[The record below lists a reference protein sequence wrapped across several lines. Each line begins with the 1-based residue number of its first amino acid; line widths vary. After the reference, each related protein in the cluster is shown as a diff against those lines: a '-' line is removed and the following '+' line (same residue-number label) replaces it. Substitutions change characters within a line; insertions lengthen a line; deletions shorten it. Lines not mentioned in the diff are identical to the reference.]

1 MKRIG
6 ACLVVCLCVTVL
18 FGLGVTRCC
27 AQVGIVQRPQLA
39 EGQGLAPA
47 QAEVVMPSAE
57 AGPPRNVWVEA
68 IFIEMD
74 RGVTRA
80 FEEAIGFKLSPPD
93 GKAILNAEEKEKILA
108 SVAELDEARIIA
120 SLTILTI
127 SGQQAQTQQVEEVK
141 FATEYEYKEGTVIP
155 GNWEVRDVGSILNVT
170 PSISDEGLI
179 TLVLMPEVS
188 VLSEWLEIDGTGVT
202 QPIFKTWCSTT
213 TVHLPN
219 GTSFVLKDSP
229 YLPIHVSQASNAGQE
244 VDPEDQTT
252 LLTIIS
258 AKIVEVK

>member
-6 ACLVVCLCVTVL
+6 ACLVVCLCATVL
-18 FGLGVTRCC
+18 FGLGVTRCW
-27 AQVGIVQRPQLA
+27 AQAGIVVRQRPA

-93 GKAILNAEEKEKILA
+93 GKAILNAEEKEKILT
-108 SVAELDEARIIA
+108 SVAQMEDARILF
-120 SLTILTI
+120 SLSILTI
-127 SGQQAQTQQVEEVK
+127 PGQQAQTEQIEEVTY
-141 FATEYEYKEGTVIP
+141 ATEYDYKEGTVIP
-155 GNWEVRDVGSILNVT
+155 GNWEVRDVGAILNLT
-170 PSISDEGLI
+170 PVIGEEGLI
-179 TLVLMPEVS
+179 TLVLMPEITF
-188 VLSEWLEIDGTGVT
+188 LCDWLDIGGTAVT
-202 QPIFKTWCSTT
+202 QPIFKTWNCTT

-219 GTSFVLKDSP
+219 GSCFVLKDSP
-229 YLPIHVSQASNAGQE
+229 YLPSYRSQASNPGQE

>member
-6 ACLVVCLCVTVL
+6 ACLAVCLCVAVL
-18 FGLGVTRCC
+18 FGLGVTRCH
-27 AQVGIVQRPQLA
+27 AQAGIVVRPQPGVG
-39 EGQGLAPA
+39 EGLRPA
-47 QAEVVMPSAE
+47 QAEVVMPFVE
-57 AGPPRNVWVEA
+57 PGPPRNVWVEA

-74 RGVTRA
+74 RASTRD
-80 FEEAIGFKLSPPD
+80 FEKAIGFKLSPPD

-127 SGQQAQTQQVEEVK
+127 SGQQAQAEQIEEVTY
-141 FATEYEYKEGTVIP
+141 ATEYEYKEGAIIP
-155 GNWEVRDVGSILNVT
+155 GNWETRGVGGILNVT
-170 PSISDEGLI
+170 PSIGDEGLI
-179 TLVLMPEVS
+179 TLVLMPAIT
-188 VLSEWLEIDGTGVT
+188 VLTEWLEIDGTGVT
-202 QPIFKTWCSTT
+202 QPIFKTWSSTT

-229 YLPIHVSQASNAGQE
+229 YLPFHMSQASNPGQE